1 MSLFLFYKIT
11 QLHGKLLK
19 NSCSQECFLS
29 RPCLRVKTSLVEYS
43 FYSFCS
49 QEHLS
54 CSIRYCIRQTRM
66 SLHHHVH
73 SLTAAGQCNCT
84 LHKCTSYKSTGTVQ
98 RAVVVG
104 WEQQRYSGMGE
115 NNSGRWVL
123 LETGTN
129 LGGIIFCTNLMTK
142 CRRKT
147 QIARRFHNF
156 RSWAQSKLIGMSWRI
171 ERCERHWTTLWKRCY
186 FQPNAQF
193 IGTWWP
199 PWILV
204 QMERSGSLWGCLP
217 TERVIK

>member
-1 MSLFLFYKIT
+1 MFPFSPVPSRQDLSSRVLVLQFLFSRASFLFHQVLYSSD
-11 QLHGKLLK
+11 K
-19 NSCSQECFLS
+19 NVSA
-29 RPCLRVKTSLVEYS
+29 
-43 FYSFCS
+43 
-49 QEHLS
+49 
-54 CSIRYCIRQTRM
+54 
-66 SLHHHVH
+66 HHVH